1 MPIPRKPPHLG
12 PRRRGTRAETREQLV
27 AATLELLRTGGET
40 AVTTVSVTHAAGI
53 VQSAFYKHFS
63 NLDECLAESAERVAR
78 QVREAVADS
87 RRAMYQSG
95 PGTGDDLERFYR
107 GVFALVDRQRAMMEL
122 FLRYRGDPR
131 ALGGVMHRLA
141 RDLRLDLA
149 RDLAVQ
155 AVRVGLTPPPMDW
168 MEGLAENLMGASLA
182 AVEAWMEG
190 RGRGVEESSR
200 LLAAFS
206 TGACIGVYEALNA
219 VRE

>member
-1 MPIPRKPPHLG
+1 MPIFRKP

-27 AATLELLRTGGET
+27 AATLELLRAGGET

-63 NLDECLAESAERVAR
+63 NLDECLAETAERVAH
-78 QVREAVADS
+78 QIREAVADS
-87 RRAMYQSG
+87 RRAMYESS

-149 RDLAVQ
+149 QDLAVQ
-155 AVRVGLTPPPMDW
+155 AVRAGLTPPPLDW

-190 RGRGVEESSR
+190 RGSGVEESSR

-206 TGACIGVYEALNA
+206 TGACIGVYEAWNA
-219 VRE
+219 AKG